1 MCIPNKL
8 SHKKSDSKKSEENKV
23 QKESILKPLTFD
35 IYKKYQYTID
45 RYMELEHC
53 ENHKLDATNVNILY
67 AIQDI
72 NGQLEKYDPE
82 NPELSIYYQLMIKT
96 DFLIGAIETL
106 YKLFN
111 LAKMRK
117 EIWKDDFQT
126 IQKFKLY
133 RSLTLAHPLETTR
146 FEDLGFGDENNK
158 WCKDVRPRGVFDR
171 ICDNNL
177 QKADYIIVTIEK
189 GKDISNSISI
199 KDDILPVAS
208 IALKH
213 LEIFTKEISSRL
225 SQKTKELMDTPIKAK
240 KDMDFKEYIQALKPD
255 LKIRYP
261 DKIYDE
267 EYMDNTTEEI
277 CILNK
282 ISEMLSLTFL
292 NPMQEEKYK
301 IYKEDLKKTLY
312 EYGDDVQNMNLE
324 ESKACENLE
333 SLLITDYSML
343 SKNSNIHY
351 ANEKINSYLSN
362 SNKRSI
368 ESAMEKRS
376 RHSYDGCACSGVYT
390 NEEWAIIQLIT
401 IKNELDQYFPID
413 LYVPDK
419 VIYFQYCTALYFA
432 HKSSENKE

>member
-189 GKDISNSISI
+189 
-199 KDDILPVAS
+199 
-208 IALKH
+208 
-213 LEIFTKEISSRL
+213 E
-225 SQKTKELMDTPIKAK
+225 KTYRT
-240 KDMDFKEYIQALKPD
+240 Q
-255 LKIRYP
+255 
-261 DKIYDE
+261 
-267 EYMDNTTEEI
+267 
-277 CILNK
+277 
-282 ISEMLSLTFL
+282 
-292 NPMQEEKYK
+292 
-301 IYKEDLKKTLY
+301 
-312 EYGDDVQNMNLE
+312 
-324 ESKACENLE
+324 
-333 SLLITDYSML
+333 
-343 SKNSNIHY
+343 
-351 ANEKINSYLSN
+351 
-362 SNKRSI
+362 
-368 ESAMEKRS
+368 
-376 RHSYDGCACSGVYT
+376 
-390 NEEWAIIQLIT
+390 
-401 IKNELDQYFPID
+401 
-413 LYVPDK
+413 
-419 VIYFQYCTALYFA
+419 FQ
-432 HKSSENKE
+432 